1 MEHMYSQQLM
11 EQFRAGRKEFSNIF
25 LQFCEINSTD
35 LSGIV
40 FNNSKIEYARFWFS
54 NMKGVKFVNCDIY
67 FSGFYC
73 ANLENAVFENCTI
86 DMTRFDGAEVKNT
99 KMTNS
104 KLSYCLA
111 TNLNLGEIDFHGSS
125 RFKMITNPD
134 SITDEDV
141 ADAIKIIGNRTEDLP
156 IEIKSAILKRGQSM
170 AEKFNKDPKGIDVS
184 ASKKSYA
191 TRTGDK
197 SENLY
202 HAINSFTDEIIK
214 YGSSEIYKSR
224 KKDIYKN

>member
-1 MEHMYSQQLM
+1 
-11 EQFRAGRKEFSNIF
+11 
-25 LQFCEINSTD
+25 
-35 LSGIV
+35 
-40 FNNSKIEYARFWFS
+40 
-54 NMKGVKFVNCDIY
+54 
-67 FSGFYC
+67 
-73 ANLENAVFENCTI
+73 
-86 DMTRFDGAEVKNT
+86 
-99 KMTNS
+99 
-104 KLSYCLA
+104 
-111 TNLNLGEIDFHGSS
+111 
-125 RFKMITNPD
+125 MITNPD

-156 IEIKSAILKRGQSM
+156 IEIKSAILKRVQSM

-214 YGSSEIYKSR
+214 YGSSEIYKSG
-224 KKDIYKN
+224 KKGIYKN